1 MIRGDNP
8 DERGGGD
15 GRARGNERADGGAVW
30 CEYENVR

>member
-15 GRARGNERADGGAVW
+15 GRARGNERVDGGAVC